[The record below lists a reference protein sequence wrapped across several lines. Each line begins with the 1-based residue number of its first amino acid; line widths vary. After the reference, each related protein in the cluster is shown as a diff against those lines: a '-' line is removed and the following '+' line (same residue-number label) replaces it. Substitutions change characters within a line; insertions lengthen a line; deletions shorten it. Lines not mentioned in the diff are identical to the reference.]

1 MEFQIRG
8 NPHIHSF
15 IWIVNAPKLSSENID
30 EYTAWLDG
38 LIKADLPNPETDNS
52 LFELV
57 KTYQI
62 HRHSKSCR
70 KYKNDKCRFNF
81 GRFFLDRTI
90 IAQLLSS
97 DLSES
102 QKKEILLKRK
112 ETLNIVS
119 GYINEY
125 LNPSKYNFYDP
136 LKEDFVEPKSI
147 SEILTD
153 LGVSV
158 DAYYSA
164 LEISDDTDFQIHLR
178 RPPNSCFV
186 NNYFQLGLKAW
197 DANMDIQ
204 PVINEYKAISY
215 MCAYLSKTEDS
226 CSNTMKQVLTESIEK
241 RQNNFDQMRA
251 IAHAYAS
258 NRECSVQ
265 EAVHHCLPELW
276 LRKVFPRVI
285 YAKTNFLEKRF
296 KMLRSKEE
304 IICLP
309 DDNKNIFKNNILD
322 RYMNRPDKSFLD
334 VVIIL

>member
-1 MEFQIRG
+1 MFIIDGPLGNSKYYAIRVEFQISG
-8 NPHIHSF
+8 SPHINSF

-81 GRFFLDRTI
+81 GRFFTDRTI
-90 IAQLLSS
+90 IAQPLAS

-164 LEISDDTDFQIHLR
+164 LEISDDTDFQMHLR

-215 MCAYLSKTEDS
+215 M
-226 CSNTMKQVLTESIEK
+226 
-241 RQNNFDQMRA
+241 
-251 IAHAYAS
+251 
-258 NRECSVQ
+258 
-265 EAVHHCLPELW
+265 
-276 LRKVFPRVI
+276 
-285 YAKTNFLEKRF
+285 
-296 KMLRSKEE
+296 
-304 IICLP
+304 
-309 DDNKNIFKNNILD
+309 
-322 RYMNRPDKSFLD
+322 
-334 VVIIL
+334 